1 MPYNKTLVVVAS
13 FLGGRNSLTH
23 FFADS
28 VFRPIFRLLLC
39 QRSLS
44 VYCRSHAGYGSSKKA
59 IGMAMLTFCLERNSW
74 EWIYEEKLCS
84 MYLLQKLKLPD
95 PYFFFLH
102 ESSNESQHY
111 SLWSGPLNLYHK

>member
-13 FLGGRNSLTH
+13 FLGWRNCLTH

-39 QRSLS
+39 RSLS
-44 VYCRSHAGYGSSKKA
+44 VYCRSHAGYGSSKA

-84 MYLLQKLKLPD
+84 T
-95 PYFFFLH
+95 YFK
-102 ESSNESQHY
+102 SSNCLILIFSSYMKAQM
-111 SLWSGPLNLYHK
+111 SLNTTLSGLGLLICIINRLN

>member
-13 FLGGRNSLTH
+13 FLGWRNCLTH

-39 QRSLS
+39 RSLS

-59 IGMAMLTFCLERNSW
+59 NGMAMLTFCLERNSW

-84 MYLLQKLKLPD
+84 TYFKSSNCLIL
-95 PYFFFLH
+95 FFFLH
-102 ESSNESQHY
+102 ESSNESQHHH

>member
-13 FLGGRNSLTH
+13 FLGGRNCLTH
-23 FFADS
+23 FFFWRTRFSGLFFAYSS
-28 VFRPIFRLLLC
+28 VG
-39 QRSLS
+39 SLS

-59 IGMAMLTFCLERNSW
+59 NGMAMLTFCLERNSL

-84 MYLLQKLKLPD
+84 TYFKSSNCLIL
-95 PYFFFLH
+95 FFFLH
-102 ESSNESQHY
+102 ESSNESQHHH